1 MTFNLAIPGQSLT
14 DEPKNFP
21 WERPPEI
28 SDPDKAIAYHM
39 NYLSKPE
46 VIESTLFV
54 LASGLPVKN
63 FVEVVLTN
71 AVGNGMHSI
80 DTSLIIKPVIEEA
93 VTLTARE
100 ANIEFLEEFDNSKAK
115 EKSHKAREEALIL
128 SRLKRALED
137 DEDQGDESLIED
149 TVSALGDQP
158 TGMNEEEAAAPAMP
172 EEQAAMP
179 EEQQQEE
186 SMMQQEPMP
195 SSDKGNGLMSR
206 GIS

>member
-14 DEPKNFP
+14 DEPKNFA

-28 SDPDKAIAYHM
+28 VDPDKAIAYHM
-39 NYLSKPE
+39 DYLNNPE

-63 FVEVVLTN
+63 FVDVLLTN

-80 DTSLIIKPVIEEA
+80 DVSLIIKPVIQEA
-93 VTLTARE
+93 VTLTAKE
-100 ANIEFLEEFDNSKAK
+100 ADIEFQEEFDNSKAT
-115 EKSHKAREEALIL
+115 EKSKRDREEALIL

-149 TVSALGDQP
+149 TVSALGEQSMSMDEESP
-158 TGMNEEEAAAPAMP
+158 AMDEEPKEEEMM
-172 EEQAAMP
+172 EQK
-179 EEQQQEE
+179 
-186 SMMQQEPMP
+186 PMP
-195 SSDKGNGLMSR
+195 SSDTGMGLMSR

>member
-14 DEPKNFP
+14 DEPKNFA

-28 SDPDKAIAYHM
+28 VDPNKAIAYHM
-39 NYLSKPE
+39 DYLNNPE

-63 FVEVVLTN
+63 FVDVLLTN

-80 DTSLIIKPVIEEA
+80 DVSLIIKPVIQEA
-93 VTLTARE
+93 VTLTAKE
-100 ANIEFLEEFDNSKAK
+100 ADIEFQEEFDNSKAT
-115 EKSHKAREEALIL
+115 EKSKRDREEALIL

-149 TVSALGDQP
+149 TVSALGEQP
-158 TGMNEEEAAAPAMP
+158 MSMDEESPAMDEEPKEEEMM
-172 EEQAAMP
+172 EQK
-179 EEQQQEE
+179 
-186 SMMQQEPMP
+186 PMP
-195 SSDKGNGLMSR
+195 SSDTGMGLMSR

>member
-14 DEPKNFP
+14 DEPKNFA

-28 SDPDKAIAYHM
+28 VDPNKAIAYHM
-39 NYLSKPE
+39 DYLNNPE

-63 FVEVVLTN
+63 FVDVLLTN

-80 DTSLIIKPVIEEA
+80 DVSLIIKPVIQEA
-93 VTLTARE
+93 VTLTAKE
-100 ANIEFLEEFDNSKAK
+100 ADIEFQEEFDNSKAT
-115 EKSHKAREEALIL
+115 EKSKRDREEALIL

-149 TVSALGDQP
+149 TVSALGEQP
-158 TGMNEEEAAAPAMP
+158 MDMDEESPAMDEEPKEEEMM
-172 EEQAAMP
+172 EQK
-179 EEQQQEE
+179 
-186 SMMQQEPMP
+186 PMP
-195 SSDKGNGLMSR
+195 SSDTGMGLMSR

>member
-14 DEPKNFP
+14 DEPKNFA

-28 SDPDKAIAYHM
+28 VDPDKAIAYHM
-39 NYLSKPE
+39 DYLNNPE

-63 FVEVVLTN
+63 FVDVLLTN

-80 DTSLIIKPVIEEA
+80 DVSLIIKPVIQEA
-93 VTLTARE
+93 VTLTAKE
-100 ANIEFLEEFDNSKAK
+100 ADIEFQEEFDNSKAT
-115 EKSHKAREEALIL
+115 EKSKRDREEALIL

-149 TVSALGDQP
+149 TVSALGEQP
-158 TGMNEEEAAAPAMP
+158 MDMDEESPAMDEEPKEEEEIM
-172 EEQAAMP
+172 EQK
-179 EEQQQEE
+179 
-186 SMMQQEPMP
+186 PMP
-195 SSDKGNGLMSR
+195 SSDTGMGLMSR

>member
-14 DEPKNFP
+14 DEPKNFA

-28 SDPDKAIAYHM
+28 VDPDKAIAYHM
-39 NYLSKPE
+39 DYLNNPE

-63 FVEVVLTN
+63 FVDVLLTN

-80 DTSLIIKPVIEEA
+80 DVSLIIKPVIQEA
-93 VTLTARE
+93 VTLTAKE
-100 ANIEFLEEFDNSKAK
+100 ADIEFQEEFDNSKAT
-115 EKSHKAREEALIL
+115 EKSKRDREEALIL

-149 TVSALGDQP
+149 TVSALGEQP
-158 TGMNEEEAAAPAMP
+158 MDMDEESPAMDEEPKEEEEMM
-172 EEQAAMP
+172 EQK
-179 EEQQQEE
+179 
-186 SMMQQEPMP
+186 PMP
-195 SSDKGNGLMSR
+195 SSDTGMGLMSR

>member
-63 FVEVVLTN
+63 FVEVILTN

-149 TVSALGDQP
+149 TVSALGDGP
-158 TGMNEEEAAAPAMP
+158 TGMNEEEAAPAMP

-195 SSDKGNGLMSR
+195 SSDEGNGLMSR

>member
-14 DEPKNFP
+14 DEPKNFA

-28 SDPDKAIAYHM
+28 VDPNKAIAYHM
-39 NYLSKPE
+39 DYLNNPE

-63 FVEVVLTN
+63 FVDVLLTN

-80 DTSLIIKPVIEEA
+80 DVSLIIKPVIQEA
-93 VTLTARE
+93 VTLTAKE
-100 ANIEFLEEFDNSKAK
+100 ADIEFQEEFDNSKAT
-115 EKSHKAREEALIL
+115 EKSKRDREESLIL

-149 TVSALGDQP
+149 TVRALGEQSMSMDEESP
-158 TGMNEEEAAAPAMP
+158 AMDEEPKEEEEMM
-172 EEQAAMP
+172 EQK
-179 EEQQQEE
+179 
-186 SMMQQEPMP
+186 PMP
-195 SSDKGNGLMSR
+195 SSDTGMGLMSR

>member
-14 DEPKNFP
+14 DEPKNFA

-28 SDPDKAIAYHM
+28 VDPDKAIAYHM
-39 NYLSKPE
+39 DYLNNPE

-63 FVEVVLTN
+63 FVDVLLTN

-80 DTSLIIKPVIEEA
+80 DVSLIIKPVIQEA
-93 VTLTARE
+93 VTLTAKE
-100 ANIEFLEEFDNSKAK
+100 ADIEFQEEVDNSKAT
-115 EKSHKAREEALIL
+115 EKSKRDREEALIL

-149 TVSALGDQP
+149 TVSALGEQP
-158 TGMNEEEAAAPAMP
+158 MDMDEESPAMDEEPKEEEEMM
-172 EEQAAMP
+172 EQK
-179 EEQQQEE
+179 
-186 SMMQQEPMP
+186 PMP
-195 SSDKGNGLMSR
+195 SSDTGMGLMSR

>member
-14 DEPKNFP
+14 DEPKNFA

-28 SDPDKAIAYHM
+28 VDPNKAIAYHM
-39 NYLSKPE
+39 DYLNNPE

-63 FVEVVLTN
+63 FVDVLLTN

-80 DTSLIIKPVIEEA
+80 DVSLIIKPVIQEA
-93 VTLTARE
+93 VTLTAKE
-100 ANIEFLEEFDNSKAK
+100 ADIEFLEEFDNSKAT
-115 EKSHKAREEALIL
+115 EKSKRDREEALIL

-149 TVSALGDQP
+149 TVSALGEQP
-158 TGMNEEEAAAPAMP
+158 MSMEEESPAMDEEPKEEEEMMEQKPMPRSDTGM
-172 EEQAAMP
+172 
-179 EEQQQEE
+179 
-186 SMMQQEPMP
+186 
-195 SSDKGNGLMSR
+195 GLMSR

>member
-14 DEPKNFP
+14 DEPKNFA

-28 SDPDKAIAYHM
+28 VDPDKAIAYHM
-39 NYLSKPE
+39 DYLNNPE

-63 FVEVVLTN
+63 FVDVLLTN

-80 DTSLIIKPVIEEA
+80 DVSLIIKPVIQEA
-93 VTLTARE
+93 VTLTAKE
-100 ANIEFLEEFDNSKAK
+100 ADIEFQEEFDNSKAT
-115 EKSHKAREEALIL
+115 EKSKRDREESLIL

-149 TVSALGDQP
+149 TVSALGEQP
-158 TGMNEEEAAAPAMP
+158 MDMDEESPAMDEEPKEEEEMM
-172 EEQAAMP
+172 EQK
-179 EEQQQEE
+179 
-186 SMMQQEPMP
+186 PMP
-195 SSDKGNGLMSR
+195 SSDTGMGLMSR

>member
-14 DEPKNFP
+14 DEPKNFA

-28 SDPDKAIAYHM
+28 VDPDKAIAYHM
-39 NYLSKPE
+39 DYLNNPE

-63 FVEVVLTN
+63 FVDVLLTN

-80 DTSLIIKPVIEEA
+80 DVSLIIKPVIQEA
-93 VTLTARE
+93 VTLTAKE
-100 ANIEFLEEFDNSKAK
+100 ADIEFQEEFDNSKAT
-115 EKSHKAREEALIL
+115 EKYKRDREEALIL

-149 TVSALGDQP
+149 TVSALGEQP
-158 TGMNEEEAAAPAMP
+158 MDMDEESPAMDEEPKEEEMM
-172 EEQAAMP
+172 EQK
-179 EEQQQEE
+179 
-186 SMMQQEPMP
+186 PMP
-195 SSDKGNGLMSR
+195 SSDTGMGLMSR

>member
-14 DEPKNFP
+14 DEPKNFA

-28 SDPDKAIAYHM
+28 VDPDKAIAYHM
-39 NYLSKPE
+39 DYLNNPE

-63 FVEVVLTN
+63 FVDVLLTN

-80 DTSLIIKPVIEEA
+80 DVSLIIKPVIQEA
-93 VTLTARE
+93 VTLTAKE
-100 ANIEFLEEFDNSKAK
+100 ADIEFQEEFDNSKAT
-115 EKSHKAREEALIL
+115 EKSKRDREESLIL

-149 TVSALGDQP
+149 TVRALGEQSMSMDEESP
-158 TGMNEEEAAAPAMP
+158 AMDEEPKEEEEMM
-172 EEQAAMP
+172 EQK
-179 EEQQQEE
+179 
-186 SMMQQEPMP
+186 PMP
-195 SSDKGNGLMSR
+195 SSDTGMGLMSR

>member
-14 DEPKNFP
+14 DEPKNFA

-28 SDPDKAIAYHM
+28 VDPDKAIAYHM
-39 NYLSKPE
+39 DYLNNPE

-63 FVEVVLTN
+63 FVDVLLTN

-80 DTSLIIKPVIEEA
+80 DVSLIIKPVIQEA
-93 VTLTARE
+93 VTLTAKE
-100 ANIEFLEEFDNSKAK
+100 ADIEFLEEFDNSKAT
-115 EKSHKAREEALIL
+115 EKSKRDREEALIL

-149 TVSALGDQP
+149 TVSALGEQP
-158 TGMNEEEAAAPAMP
+158 MSMDEESPAMDEEPKEEEEMM
-172 EEQAAMP
+172 EQK
-179 EEQQQEE
+179 
-186 SMMQQEPMP
+186 PMP
-195 SSDKGNGLMSR
+195 SSDTGMGLMSR

>member
-14 DEPKNFP
+14 DEPKNFA

-28 SDPDKAIAYHM
+28 VDPDKAIAYHM
-39 NYLSKPE
+39 DYLNNPE

-63 FVEVVLTN
+63 FVDVLLTN

-80 DTSLIIKPVIEEA
+80 DVSLIIKPVIQEA
-93 VTLTARE
+93 VTLTAKE
-100 ANIEFLEEFDNSKAK
+100 ADIEFQEEFDNSKAT
-115 EKSHKAREEALIL
+115 EKSKRDREEALIL

-149 TVSALGDQP
+149 TVSALGEQP
-158 TGMNEEEAAAPAMP
+158 MDMDEESPAMDEEPKEEEMM
-172 EEQAAMP
+172 EQK
-179 EEQQQEE
+179 
-186 SMMQQEPMP
+186 PMP
-195 SSDKGNGLMSR
+195 SSDTGMGLMSR

>member
-14 DEPKNFP
+14 DEPKNFA

-28 SDPDKAIAYHM
+28 VDPNKAIAYHM
-39 NYLSKPE
+39 DYLNNPE

-63 FVEVVLTN
+63 FVDVLLTN

-80 DTSLIIKPVIEEA
+80 DVSLIIKPVIQEA
-93 VTLTARE
+93 VTLTAKE
-100 ANIEFLEEFDNSKAK
+100 ADIEFLEEFDNSKAT
-115 EKSHKAREEALIL
+115 EKSKRDREEALIL

-149 TVSALGDQP
+149 TVSALGEQP
-158 TGMNEEEAAAPAMP
+158 MSMDEESPAMDEEPKEEE
-172 EEQAAMP
+172 EEMM
-179 EEQQQEE
+179 EQK
-186 SMMQQEPMP
+186 PMP
-195 SSDKGNGLMSR
+195 SSDTGMGLMSR

>member
-14 DEPKNFP
+14 DEPKNFA

-28 SDPDKAIAYHM
+28 VDPDKAIAYHM
-39 NYLSKPE
+39 DYLNNPE

-63 FVEVVLTN
+63 FVDVLLTN

-80 DTSLIIKPVIEEA
+80 DVSLIIKPVIQEA
-93 VTLTARE
+93 VTLTAKE
-100 ANIEFLEEFDNSKAK
+100 ADIEFLEEFDNSKAT
-115 EKSHKAREEALIL
+115 EKSKRDREEALIL

-149 TVSALGDQP
+149 TVSALGEQP
-158 TGMNEEEAAAPAMP
+158 MSMDEESPAMDEEPKEEEETM
-172 EEQAAMP
+172 EQK
-179 EEQQQEE
+179 
-186 SMMQQEPMP
+186 PMP
-195 SSDKGNGLMSR
+195 SSDTGMGLMSR